1 MAGKI
6 HFTQIPAA
14 IQEAIKSVKTTLP
27 HEELIM
33 GFIAPEGL
41 AENQAQTIARE
52 ITEKVAPG
60 AQPFVGPAGAAA
72 GGAQAEA
79 LIKPPIRI
87 LGFKPTTKM
96 LG

>member
-6 HFTQIPAA
+6 HFTEIPAA
-14 IQEAIKSVKTTLP
+14 IQEAVQSAKTTLL

-52 ITEKVAPG
+52 VTQKVAPG
-60 AQPFVGPAGAAA
+60 AQPFVGPAGAA
-72 GGAQAEA
+72 GGAQVAEA
-79 LIKPPIRI
+79 LAKPVRI
-87 LGFKPTTKM
+87 LGFKASPKL